1 MKKVLLVI
9 SLVALATLAA
19 GPNCAWAGGLGP
31 TIAAW
36 SIEEADNDV
45 GFGVKWEI
53 DLGPRWDLEVRG
65 AHLDGYTATIDGVD
79 FALEIFPVDLGL
91 AYNFNKDARVGPFVG
106 FGVSYLLLDADA
118 TVAGEPASA
127 RVRDEFGFYGVAGV
141 EVDLVANLP
150 RIQTVDL
157 RLHDEIVVRY
167 RGEPVRLEGIRKTPR
182 RRHLETCG
190 SPRAG

>member
-9 SLVALATLAA
+9 SLVAFASLAA

-79 FALEIFPVDLGL
+79 FALDIFPVDLGL

-141 EVDLVANLP
+141 EVDLVANLALFAEAVY
-150 RIQTVDL
+150 RQAKGAVQGDDLGSTFVDVAIDYSGPGAQVGL
-157 RLHDEIVVRY
+157 L
-167 RGEPVRLEGIRKTPR
+167 LTW
-182 RRHLETCG
+182 
-190 SPRAG
+190 